1 MNVPLQ
7 LDGLENAALPAR
19 PLQLAIGMFD
29 GVHLGH
35 RAVVAS
41 AVAAARRTAG
51 LAGVLTFWP
60 HPSIF
65 FRAAS
70 PTRLIMSPAD
80 KVRALAA
87 LGIEAIITL
96 KFSEDLARLPAEEF
110 LPYLRRHLPRLAGVH
125 VGDNWRFGRGRTG
138 DSALLV
144 REGARLG
151 LTVVSV
157 PRIEL
162 ACAPVSSTRIRE
174 LLQSGEISRANG
186 MLGAPYA
193 AHGTVI
199 PGRQL
204 GRKLGF
210 PTLNLAWA
218 PDLQPRYGVYVVKV
232 SGSKAAA
239 ALPGVANF
247 GLRPTVESV
256 AEPRLEVHILGDC
269 PFATGDEV
277 KVEWLRFI
285 RPEKKFA
292 GVEELRAQIGRDR
305 MEASAD
311 FSLR

>member
-1 MNVPLQ
+1 MNAPLQ
-7 LDGLENAALPAR
+7 LNGLENAALPDR

-96 KFSEDLARLPAEEF
+96 NFSEELARLPAEEF
-110 LPYLRRHLPRLAGVH
+110 LPYLRRHLSRLDGVH
-125 VGDNWRFGRGRTG
+125 VGDNWRFGRGRSG

-151 LTVVSV
+151 LTVASV

-162 ACAPVSSTRIRE
+162 DGVPVSSTRIRE
-174 LLQSGEISRANG
+174 LLQSGEIVRANG

-193 AHGTVI
+193 AHGPVV

-210 PTLNLAWA
+210 PTLNLAWT
-218 PDLQPRYGVYVVKV
+218 PDLQPRFGVYAVKV
-232 SGSKAAA
+232 SGPKSAV

-247 GLRPTVESV
+247 GLRPTVESA
-256 AEPRLEVHILGDC
+256 AEPRLEVHVLGAC
-269 PFATGDEV
+269 PFGAGDEV
-277 KVEWLRFI
+277 TVEWLRFI
-285 RPEKKFA
+285 RPEMKFA
-292 GVEELRAQIGRDR
+292 GVEELRAQIVRDR
-305 MEASAD
+305 MEAAAD

>member
-7 LDGLENAALPAR
+7 LDGLENAALPDR

-41 AVAAARRTAG
+41 AVAAARNSSG
-51 LAGVLTFWP
+51 LAAVLTFWP

-80 KVRALAA
+80 KVRALAV

-96 KFSEDLARLPAEEF
+96 NFSEELARLPAEEF
-110 LPYLRRHLPRLAGVH
+110 LPYLRRYLTRLEGVH

-138 DSALLV
+138 DSSLLV

-151 LTVVSV
+151 LNVASV
-157 PRIEL
+157 PRVEL
-162 ACAPVSSTRIRE
+162 AGTPVSSTRIRE
-174 LLQSGEISRANG
+174 LLQSGEISRANEL
-186 MLGAPYA
+186 LGAPYA

-210 PTLNLAWA
+210 PTLNLAWT
-218 PDLQPRYGVYVVKV
+218 PDLQPRYGVYAVKV
-232 SGSKAAA
+232 SGSKSTVV
-239 ALPGVANF
+239 LPGVANF
-247 GLRPTVESV
+247 GLRPTVEAV
-256 AEPRLEVHILGDC
+256 AEPRLELHILGDC
-269 PFATGDEV
+269 PYGTGDEV
-277 KVEWLRFI
+277 TVEWLRFI
-285 RPEKKFA
+285 RPEMKFS
-292 GVEELRAQIGRDR
+292 GVEELRAQITRDR

>member
-29 GVHLGH
+29 GVHRGH

-41 AVAAARRTAG
+41 AVTAARRTAG

-110 LPYLRRHLPRLAGVH
+110 LPYLQRHLPRLAGVH

-162 ACAPVSSTRIRE
+162 AGAPVSSTRIRE
-174 LLQSGEISRANG
+174 LLQTGEISRANE

-193 AHGTVI
+193 AHGPVI

-210 PTLNLAWA
+210 PTLNLAWT
-218 PDLQPRYGVYVVKV
+218 PDLQPRYGVYAVKV
-232 SGSKAAA
+232 SGAKAAA

>member
-1 MNVPLQ
+1 VNVPLQ

-41 AVAAARRTAG
+41 AVAAARHSSG
-51 LAGVLTFWP
+51 LAAVLTFWP

-80 KVRALAA
+80 KVRALAV
-87 LGIEAIITL
+87 LDIEAIITL
-96 KFSEDLARLPAEEF
+96 NFSEELARLPAEEF
-110 LPYLRRHLPRLAGVH
+110 LPYLRRYLTRLEGVH

-138 DSALLV
+138 DSSLLV

-151 LTVVSV
+151 LNVASV
-157 PRIEL
+157 PRVEL
-162 ACAPVSSTRIRE
+162 AGTPVSSTRIRE
-174 LLQSGEISRANG
+174 LLQSGEISRANEL
-186 MLGAPYA
+186 LGAPYA
-193 AHGTVI
+193 AHGTVV

-210 PTLNLAWA
+210 PTLNLAWV
-218 PDLQPRYGVYVVKV
+218 PDLQPRYGVYAVKV
-232 SGSKAAA
+232 SGSKSTVV
-239 ALPGVANF
+239 LPGVANF
-247 GLRPTVESV
+247 GLRPTVEAV

-269 PFATGDEV
+269 PYGTGDDV
-277 KVEWLRFI
+277 TVEWLRFI
-285 RPEKKFA
+285 RPEMKFS
-292 GVEELRAQIGRDR
+292 GVEELRAQITRDR